1 MFFTR
6 NLQNKDNEKRFLLPK
21 RMPTKLKIIAAR
33 QILRHY
39 HYICTVCLLQFD
51 FILGLNFVSF
61 VSNTLT
67 HYHTLPYLKQKETKF
82 KPRIKLNHN
91 RKSYAGLAETWI
103 PACSL
108 SLTLLQYET

>member
-1 MFFTR
+1 
-6 NLQNKDNEKRFLLPK
+6 
-21 RMPTKLKIIAAR
+21 MPTKLKIIAAR

-39 HYICTVCLLQFD
+39 NYICTAVYLLQFD

-67 HYHTLPYLKQKETKF
+67 HYHTLPYLKQKEIKF

-91 RKSYAGLAETWI
+91 KKSYAGLAKTWI

-108 SLTLLQYET
+108 MLMLLQHET